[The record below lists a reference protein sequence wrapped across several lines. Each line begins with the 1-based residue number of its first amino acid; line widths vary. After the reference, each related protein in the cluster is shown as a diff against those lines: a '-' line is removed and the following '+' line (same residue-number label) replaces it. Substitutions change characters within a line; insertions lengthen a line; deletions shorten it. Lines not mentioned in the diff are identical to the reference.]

1 MVWDRRILFAERWAR
16 NDPAAYRASFNAII
30 QWDITAE
37 LPRIQQPILVI
48 AARQDYT
55 PLAWKER
62 MVELAP
68 NARLL
73 VVEDSRHATPVER
86 PREFN
91 TALIEFLTETSCT
104 DSAN

>member
-1 MVWDRRILFAERWAR
+1 M
-16 NDPAAYRASFNAII
+16 
-30 QWDITAE
+30 
-37 LPRIQQPILVI
+37 I

-62 MVELAP
+62 MVKLTP

-91 TALIEFLTETSCT
+91 TALKDFLTEASCT